1 MIKLKHWDT
10 QHYFILCIIIIH
22 HCSFY
27 TLNIFSYWLVY
38 HLIWSYIHSDNF
50 QYISM
55 FVPQIHLTPFEHV
68 LLWTCTPV
76 NMIWYVWYAQLE
88 KHWYWPWW
96 QHFNLSFEEYQILN
110 FIISMQIKAFLNL
123 PWKHYI
129 DSKLTWTLD

>member
-1 MIKLKHWDT
+1 MNK
-10 QHYFILCIIIIH
+10 
-22 HCSFY
+22 
-27 TLNIFSYWLVY
+27 FSYWLNVY

-55 FVPQIHLTPFEHV
+55 FVPQIHLTPIEHV

-96 QHFNLSFEEYQILN
+96 QHLNLSFEEYQILN

-123 PWKHYI
+123 PWKHYSRFQTYMNSWLI
-129 DSKLTWTLD
+129 YASKIYVSNLMCIIQP